1 MMIVGAI
8 RARKRGR
15 ANRPRAVVHWSVGP
29 RFFLAVAL
37 CASLGATNPDLLTK
51 RWKAHWL
58 SVPGVSPHD
67 YGVYHFRRNFD
78 LAQKPATF
86 IVHVTGDNRYQ
97 LFVNGDLVS
106 LGPARGDLFHWRY
119 ETVDIAP
126 KLKSGRNAL
135 AAVVW
140 NEGPFRAVAQIS
152 NGTGFL
158 LQGDTD
164 AEQIVNTGAE
174 WRCIVDRAYTANPIA
189 NDQRTGYTAVGPAE
203 RVEAA
208 QYPWGWEKTDF
219 GDSGWLKPMVGP
231 NGQPRAAQ
239 DSNNAWFLVP
249 RSIPFEERSAEQP
262 MRGTLS
268 LRRAP
273 TPANTTETFILDQ
286 GYLTTAYPELS
297 VHGGRGAR
305 IAIKYAEGPWLEGK
319 QEKGDRDVVEGK
331 RFLGYEDVF
340 IADGGERV
348 YKPLF
353 WRTYRYVQ
361 ITIQTAAE
369 PVSIWFHAVFT
380 GYPFERKAAFSGGP
394 TEIAKILDTG
404 WRTARLCA
412 HETYMDC
419 PYYEQ
424 LQYAGDT
431 RIEGM
436 VSLYMSGDARLL
448 RNAIEQ
454 LNSSRTAEGLT
465 YSRAPSAL
473 PQYIPGFSLWWIGML
488 HDYWMY
494 ADDAPFVKSMLPGVR
509 AVLEYFESVQKPD
522 GRLGP
527 LHWWPYVDWT
537 PRWPGG
543 VPPSSG
549 NGDSALNDLQLMLAY
564 QWASEMEDKLG
575 NATLFVQDR
584 AAARHLRQI
593 IRENYFDAGRG
604 LLADTPAKQE
614 FSQQANALAV
624 IAQVFEDRQARQV
637 MNRVLSDDSLV
648 QASTYFRAYLNEALL
663 RAGLGD
669 RYLEMLSPW
678 RTMLGLHLTTWA
690 EALTFDRSDCH
701 AWGSSPNYE
710 LFRTVL
716 GVEPAA
722 PGFKHVR
729 VAPHLNGLP
738 EVSGTVPSPAG
749 PISVSVKEGV
759 KATIDLPP
767 GTAGEFIWKGKTRA
781 LKAGRTEIP
790 L

>member
-1 MMIVGAI
+1 VGL
-8 RARKRGR
+8 RL
-15 ANRPRAVVHWSVGP
+15 S
-29 RFFLAVAL
+29 LAVAL
-37 CASLGATNPDLLTK
+37 CIGLGATNPDLLTK
-51 RWKAHWL
+51 RWQAHWL

-67 YGVYHFRRNFD
+67 YGVYHFRRTFD
-78 LAQKPATF
+78 LAQRPATF
-86 IVHVTGDNRYQ
+86 VVHVTGDNRYQ
-97 LFVNGDLVS
+97 LFVNGELVS

-119 ETVDIAP
+119 ETVDLAP
-126 KLKSGRNAL
+126 HLKAGRNAL

-140 NEGPFRAVAQIS
+140 NEGALSAVAQIS

-158 LQGDTD
+158 LQGDTN
-164 AEQIVNTGAE
+164 AEQLVSTGAE
-174 WRCIVDRAYTANPIA
+174 WRCIVDRAYTANPLA
-189 NDQRTGYTAVGPAE
+189 NDQKTGYTALGPGEKVDAAE
-203 RVEAA
+203 
-208 QYPWGWEKTDF
+208 YPWGWETADF
-219 GDSGWLKPMVGP
+219 NDSGWLKPQVGP

-249 RSIPFEERSAEQP
+249 RPVPFEERRPEQP
-262 MRGTLS
+262 MRGGRELEH
-268 LRRAP
+268 AP
-273 TPANTTETFILDQ
+273 IPANTTTRFLLDQ

-297 VHGGRGAR
+297 VRGGRGAR
-305 IAIKYAEGPWLEGK
+305 IGIKYAEGLWLQGK
-319 QEKGDRDVVEGK
+319 QEKGDRDIVEGK
-331 RFLGYEDVF
+331 RFLGNEDVF
-340 IADGGERV
+340 LADGGDRV
-348 YKPLF
+348 YRPLF

-361 ITIQTAAE
+361 VTIQTAAE
-369 PVSIWFHAVFT
+369 PVSVAFHAVFT
-380 GYPFERKAAFSGGP
+380 GYPFERKAVFTAGSKAQQA
-394 TEIAKILDTG
+394 EIAKILDTG

-431 RIEGM
+431 RIQGL
-436 VSLYMSGDARLL
+436 VSLYMTGDARLL

-494 ADDAPFVKSMLPGVR
+494 TDDAAFVKSMLPGVR

-543 VPPSSG
+543 IPPSSAE
-549 NGDSALNDLQLMLAY
+549 GDSALNDLQLMLAY
-564 QWASEMEDKLG
+564 RWASEMEDKLG

-584 AAARHLRQI
+584 AAAWRLRQI
-593 IRENYFDAGRG
+593 IRETYFDGSRG
-604 LLADTPAKQE
+604 LIADTPAKQE

-624 IAQVFEDRQARQV
+624 IAGVFEDRQARDV
-637 MNRVLSDDSLV
+637 MHRVISEDSLV
-648 QASTYFRAYLNEALL
+648 PASIYFRAYVNEALV

-669 RYLEMLSPW
+669 RYLEMLGPW

-716 GVEPAA
+716 GVESAA
-722 PGFKHVR
+722 PAFKRVR
-729 VAPHLNGLP
+729 IAPHLNGLP

-749 PISVSVKEGV
+749 PISVSMKEGS
-759 KATIDLPP
+759 KAIIDLPP
-767 GTAGEFIWKGKTRA
+767 GIDGEFIWKGKTRP
-781 LKAGRTEIP
+781 LKAGHTEIP